1 MSNKLAVVAVVVL
14 ALAGIGA
21 YFYTAQEPAA
31 VEQTAATEPAAA
43 PAASENAAS
52 TAAPTVEDTASAQTD
67 AETPAIEIKDFSLGS
82 PDAKVEIV
90 EYASFTCPHCANFH
104 ATVWPQLK
112 ADYIDTGKVRFTYRE
127 VYFDRYGLWAALVAR
142 CGGEMRYF
150 GIVDMLFEQQQE
162 WAASEDPNVVVGNLR
177 TIGKASGIDDV
188 TLDACIKDGAKVEA
202 MVAHFE
208 KNMEADGIEGTPT
221 FIIDG
226 EKHSNMS
233 FDDMKAI
240 LDEKLAE

>member
-1 MSNKLAVVAVVVL
+1 MLKTLAAAATL
-14 ALAGIGA
+14 ALAA
-21 YFYTAQEPAA
+21 LLPLSATAQEA
-31 VEQTAATEPAAA
+31 TADAAA
-43 PAASENAAS
+43 P
-52 TAAPTVEDTASAQTD
+52 VEIT
-67 AETPAIEIKDFSLGS
+67 DFSVGS
-82 PDAKVEIV
+82 PDAKVKIT

-112 ADYIDTGKVRFTYRE
+112 ADYIDTGKVQFTYRE

-162 WAASEDPNVVVGNLR
+162 WAASDDPNVVVGNLR
-177 TIGKASGIDDV
+177 TIGKAAGLDDAS
-188 TLDACIKDGAKVEA
+188 LDACFKDGAKAEA

-208 KNMEADGIEGTPT
+208 KNMEADGVEGTPT
-221 FIIDG
+221 FIING

-233 FDDMKAI
+233 YDDMKAI
-240 LDEKLAE
+240 LDAALAQ